1 MEVMLVQDALDDT
14 RHRPAAP
21 RQGRRADLDR
31 DLVAVLGAV
40 AILLLTALCFLGLTT
55 LPT

>member
-1 MEVMLVQDALDDT
+1 MQDALDDT